1 MFRNRYFNV
10 SFLFSVAWH
19 LFWLSAIYIVI
30 TPTVKLQDDYAD
42 INFLGPILEKTAF
55 EIMVDDST
63 PRTEILYPTS
73 AMIDSETYLDIKGPK
88 RLLKK
93 DIFLGDGETK
103 TTFREKSYLTE
114 KVKPGY
120 FMDGRSIF
128 YHVEEKIL
136 NRLIEGP
143 ARSRAVLFK
152 PQFPL
157 VYKLSYGDEENLMT
171 RLKFTLSREGNVELV
186 EPVVSS
192 GYPRI
197 DSECI
202 KYIKQW
208 KFSPKAGALHEKE
221 WGIITLNVN
230 LE

>member
-1 MFRNRYFNV
+1 
-10 SFLFSVAWH
+10 
-19 LFWLSAIYIVI
+19 
-30 TPTVKLQDDYAD
+30 
-42 INFLGPILEKTAF
+42 
-55 EIMVDDST
+55 
-63 PRTEILYPTS
+63 
-73 AMIDSETYLDIKGPK
+73 
-88 RLLKK
+88 
-93 DIFLGDGETK
+93 
-103 TTFREKSYLTE
+103 
-114 KVKPGY
+114 
-120 FMDGRSIF
+120 MDGRSIF

-157 VYKLSYGDEENLMT
+157 VSKLSYGDEGNLIT
-171 RLKFTLSREGNVELV
+171 RLKFTLSKEGNVELV

-208 KFSPKAGALHEKE
+208 KFSPKAGALKEKE

>member
-1 MFRNRYFNV
+1 
-10 SFLFSVAWH
+10 
-19 LFWLSAIYIVI
+19 
-30 TPTVKLQDDYAD
+30 
-42 INFLGPILEKTAF
+42 
-55 EIMVDDST
+55 DST
-63 PRTEILYPTS
+63 PHTEILYPIS
-73 AMIDSETYLDIKGPK
+73 AIIDSETYLDIKGPE

-93 DIFLGDGETK
+93 DIFLGDGKAK
-103 TTFREKSYLTE
+103 TLFREKSYLTE

-120 FMDGRSIF
+120 FMNGRSIF

-136 NRLIEGP
+136 NRFIEGP

-157 VYKLSYGDEENLMT
+157 VSKLSYGDEENLMT
-171 RLKFTLSREGNVELV
+171 RLKFTLSKEGNVELV

-197 DSECI
+197 DLECI

-208 KFSPKAGALHEKE
+208 KFSPKAGADQKKE
-221 WGIITLNVN
+221 WGIITLNIN